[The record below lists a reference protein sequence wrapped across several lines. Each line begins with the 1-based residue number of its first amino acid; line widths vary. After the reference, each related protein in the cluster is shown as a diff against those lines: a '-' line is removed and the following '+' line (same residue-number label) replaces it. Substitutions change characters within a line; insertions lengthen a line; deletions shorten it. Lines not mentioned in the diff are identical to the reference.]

1 MTAEPSAFDR
11 VLGYGG
17 PRDTPNV
24 LGTELPTPCP
34 MCHRLA
40 DVVDELRRSNEW
52 LASELAKVNQTLAAI
67 SNREASRADTD

>member
-24 LGTELPTPCP
+24 LGTELPGGCP

-40 DVVDELRRSNEW
+40 DVIDLYRKSERISEAEISALRAEVQR
-52 LASELAKVNQTLAAI
+52 LR
-67 SNREASRADTD
+67 NRYERTTP